1 MGKYDTKSNTSTT
14 SSDNYESDFID
25 IDTSDAK
32 EPAAVE
38 PGEYKIRIT
47 GFRKDAEK
55 KIVRTSDKGNRYFIV
70 TFDIPSEEFSKGLS
84 NIFTLPTDEMDAKQK
99 NAVKWRLEVFKRAFN
114 LTELKFDSMIG
125 REGYAILN
133 KTFDDQYG
141 EQNNITNF
149 IAGA

>member
-1 MGKYDTKSNTSTT
+1 MGKYDNEMNSAP
-14 SSDNYESDFID
+14 SSDNYDSDFID

-32 EPAAVE
+32 EPVAVE

-84 NIFTLPTDEMDAKQK
+84 NIFSLPTDDMDAKQK

-133 KTFDDQYG
+133 KTFDAQYG

>member
-1 MGKYDTKSNTSTT
+1 MGKYDSEMTT
-14 SSDNYESDFID
+14 TPSDDNYSEDFID
-25 IDTSDAK
+25 IDTSDAQ
-32 EPAAVE
+32 EPTAVE

-47 GFRKDAEK
+47 GFRKDADK

-84 NIFTLPTDEMDAKQK
+84 NIFSLPTEDMDAKQK
-99 NAVKWRLEVFKRAFN
+99 NTVKWRLEVFKRAFG

-133 KTFDDQYG
+133 KTFDEQYG

-149 IAGA
+149 ITGA

>member
-1 MGKYDTKSNTSTT
+1 MGKYDTEMNSTP
-14 SSDNYESDFID
+14 SSDNYDSDFID

-84 NIFTLPTDEMDAKQK
+84 NIFSLPTDEMDAKQK

-133 KTFDDQYG
+133 KTFDEQYG

>member
-1 MGKYDTKSNTSTT
+1 MGKYDTEMNSTP
-14 SSDNYESDFID
+14 SSDNYDSDFID

-32 EPAAVE
+32 EPVAVE

>member
-1 MGKYDTKSNTSTT
+1 MGKYDTESNTSTT

-84 NIFTLPTDEMDAKQK
+84 NIFTLPMDEMDAKQK

>member
-1 MGKYDTKSNTSTT
+1 MGKYDTESNTSTT

-125 REGYAILN
+125 REGYVILN